1 MLTVQE
7 RERMIHGV
15 ERCLRRW
22 WKVGMGCRV
31 GLPRSRG
38 NPAMVTGVEEETRPG
53 RVQGENDGN

>member
-1 MLTVQE
+1 
-7 RERMIHGV
+7 
-15 ERCLRRW
+15 
-22 WKVGMGCRV
+22 MGCRA